1 MNWNMTDD
9 KTVAMRVISKNQEI
23 SENKNKEVLLEKLV
37 VSG

>member
-1 MNWNMTDD
+1 MTDD
-9 KTVAMRVISKNQEI
+9 ETMAMWVISKNLEI